1 MNKLRNRNKNKK
13 SIINHRFSIKIMHN
27 NLLSVIIPFIL
38 PSNFIES
45 LCPALNK
52 LAFCIEMI
60 LVMFFNNLFA
70 CFIRQDIQKA
80 KQIH

>member
-1 MNKLRNRNKNKK
+1 M
-13 SIINHRFSIKIMHN
+13 KIMHN

-52 LAFCIEMI
+52 HAFCIEMI
-60 LVMFFNNLFA
+60 LAMFFNNLFT